1 MGYYSLTKLLSG
13 TFKIMAGLK
22 EIRTRIASVKT
33 TRQVT
38 SAMKMVSAA
47 KLKKAQDAILQI
59 RPYADKLYQILTSLS
74 ASLENVEESVFTQ
87 PRYPDNVLIILIS
100 SNRGLCG
107 GFNSNITKKA
117 IELARTKYSRQ
128 FKLGK
133 IDFLCLGKQGERQLK
148 HLNLKVLGNENEVFN
163 NLTFDNVST
172 IASEAMKAFTEGHY
186 DRIEL
191 VYNQFKNAA
200 VQIQTSEQFLPV
212 EMEEGKDDSSFD
224 FIYEPSKEYIIK
236 ELIPGSLKIQ
246 FYKALLDSHAAEH
259 GARMTSMYQA
269 TENAT
274 ELLGDLTLQY
284 NKARQANITGEIL
297 EIVSGAE
304 ALKG

>member
-1 MGYYSLTKLLSG
+1 
-13 TFKIMAGLK
+13 MAGLK
-22 EIRTRIASVKT
+22 EVRTRIASVKT

-59 RPYADKLYQILTSLS
+59 RPYADKLHQILTSLS
-74 ASLENVEESVFTQ
+74 ASLENVEDSVYTQ
-87 PRYPDNVLIILIS
+87 DREPVKVLAILIT

-107 GFNSNITKKA
+107 GFNTNISKTA
-117 IELARTKYSRQ
+117 VELINIKYSKQMR
-128 FKLGK
+128 LGNV
-133 IDFLCLGKQGERQLK
+133 DFIAVGKQGGRQLK
-148 HLNLKVLGNENEVFN
+148 HRGMKVIGDKNHIYDS
-163 NLTFDNVST
+163 LTFENVSE
-172 IASEAMKAFTEGHY
+172 IAQEIMDRFADGTY

-200 VQIQTSEQFLPV
+200 VQIQSTEQFLPV
-212 EMEEGKDDSSFD
+212 EMEENDNEDANYN
-224 FIYEPSKEYIIK
+224 FIYEPSKENIIQ
-236 ELIPGSLKIQ
+236 ELIPRSLKIQ

-259 GARMTSMYQA
+259 GARMTAMHQA
-269 TENAT
+269 TDNAT
-274 ELLGDLTLQY
+274 DLINDLTLEY
-284 NKARQANITGEIL
+284 NKARQATITGEIL

>member
-1 MGYYSLTKLLSG
+1 MGS
-13 TFKIMAGLK
+13 LK

-47 KLKKAQDAILQI
+47 KLKKAQDAIMQI

-74 ASLENVEESVFTQ
+74 ASLENVEDSVYTQ
-87 PRYPDNVLIILIS
+87 DRDPKKILVLLIT

-107 GFNSNITKKA
+107 GFNTNISKKA
-117 IELARTKYSRQ
+117 IELVNSKYSRQ
-128 FKLGK
+128 LQLGN
-133 IDFLCLGKQGERQLK
+133 IDFIAVGKQGGRQLK
-148 HLNLKVLGNENEVFN
+148 YRGMEVIGNKNEIYDS
-163 NLTFDNVST
+163 LTFETVSELT
-172 IASEAMKAFTEGHY
+172 LEIMNSFADGSY

-200 VQIQTSEQFLPV
+200 MQIQTAEQFLPV
-212 EMEEGKDDSSFD
+212 KVEENEEKNTNLN
-224 FIYEPSKEYIIK
+224 FIYEPSKESIIH
-236 ELIPGSLKIQ
+236 ELIPRSLKIQ

-259 GARMTSMYQA
+259 GARMTAMHQA
-269 TENAT
+269 TDNAT
-274 ELLGDLTLQY
+274 ELIGDLTLQY
-284 NKARQANITGEIL
+284 NQARQATITGEIL

>member
-1 MGYYSLTKLLSG
+1 
-13 TFKIMAGLK
+13 MAGLK

-59 RPYADKLYQILTSLS
+59 RPYANKLHQILTSLS
-74 ASLENVEESVFTQ
+74 TSLENVEDSVYTQ
-87 PRYPDNVLIILIS
+87 NRMPKKVLVVLIT

-107 GFNSNITKKA
+107 GFNTNISKKA
-117 IELARTKYSRQ
+117 VELVNTKYSKQ
-128 FKLGK
+128 LQLGNVAF
-133 IDFLCLGKQGERQLK
+133 IAIGKQGARQLK
-148 HLNLKVLGNENEVFN
+148 HRGMNVTGDKNDIYNS
-163 NLTFDNVST
+163 LTFETVSALAQK
-172 IASEAMKAFTEGHY
+172 IMNSFIDGSY

-191 VYNQFKNAA
+191 VYNEFKNAA
-200 VQIQTSEQFLPV
+200 VQIQTTEQFLPV
-212 EMEEGKDDSSFD
+212 EIKEDEAEKTNFD
-224 FIYEPSKEYIIK
+224 FIYEPSKEHIIR
-236 ELIPGSLKIQ
+236 ELIPRSLKIQ

-259 GARMTSMYQA
+259 GARMTAMHQA
-269 TENAT
+269 TDNAS
-274 ELLGDLTLQY
+274 ELLKELTLQY
-284 NKARQANITGEIL
+284 NKARQATITNEIL

>member
-1 MGYYSLTKLLSG
+1 
-13 TFKIMAGLK
+13 MAGLK

-59 RPYADKLYQILTSLS
+59 RPYADKLHQILTSLS
-74 ASLENVEESVFTQ
+74 ASLENVEDSVYTQ
-87 PRYPDNVLIILIS
+87 NREPEKILVLLIT

-107 GFNSNITKKA
+107 GFNTNISKKA
-117 IELARTKYSRQ
+117 VELVKTKYSEQ
-128 FKLGK
+128 LKLGT
-133 IDFLCLGKQGERQLK
+133 IDFIGIGKQGGRQLK
-148 HLNLKVLGNENEVFN
+148 YRGMRVIDEKNKIFDS
-163 NLTFDNVST
+163 LTFDNVSEIT
-172 IASEAMKAFTEGHY
+172 QEIMNSFADGSY

-200 VQIQTSEQFLPV
+200 VQIQTIEQFLPV
-212 EMEEGKDDSSFD
+212 EIEDDED
-224 FIYEPSKEYIIK
+224 DNTNHNFIYEPSKEHIIE
-236 ELIPGSLKIQ
+236 ELIPQSLKIQ

-259 GARMTSMYQA
+259 GARMTAMHQA
-269 TENAT
+269 TDNASD
-274 ELLGDLTLQY
+274 LIKDLTLRY
-284 NKARQANITGEIL
+284 NKARQTTITNEIL